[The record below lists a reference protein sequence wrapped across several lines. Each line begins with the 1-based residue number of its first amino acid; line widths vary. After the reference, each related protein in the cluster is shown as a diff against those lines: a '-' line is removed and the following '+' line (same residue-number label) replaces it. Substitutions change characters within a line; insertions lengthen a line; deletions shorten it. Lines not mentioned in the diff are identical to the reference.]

1 MMPPT
6 VHTVTRKEKTFEN
19 ALLTM
24 KHCKMLLTMYIKTMT
39 MTTPNRT
46 QKYTEHRKIY

>member
-6 VHTVTRKEKTFEN
+6 VHTVTRKKTFEN

-24 KHCKMLLTMYIKTMT
+24 KHCKMLLTVYIKTMT
-39 MTTPNRT
+39 MTTPNRI